1 MHNQLIWVSVNK
13 GRASVKAV
21 AWVITAAFL
30 SRRVDQIAINLREE
44 DDEESA
50 IENNNNFNETPPQ
63 WKPVSNEDRHITC
76 DATHTAESESTK
88 QNADKAVSC
97 NPTATDERSRQQDF
111 DQQSRES
118 SEKNSFAGQFDGAEC
133 QILIETESWRTAK
146 NWKSDSRSSEIRTS
160 QGNCFSHG
168 LPSFFFRWFRSNVL
182 HTCSVLFLC
191 AFSCFGYSRPR
202 SWFKNLFSSSLLHRK
217 KSLTIKAN
225 NCGGGDS
232 LIDVGQSHLA
242 SGWIALT
249 SSPLICVI
257 ISLSGSLF

>member
-1 MHNQLIWVSVNK
+1 MPMHNQLIWVSVNK

-21 AWVITAAFL
+21 ASVITAAFL

-63 WKPVSNEDRHITC
+63 RKPVSNEDRHITC

-168 LPSFFFRWFRSNVL
+168 LPSFFFAGFVQMFYIRVQFSF
-182 HTCSVLFLC
+182 SVP
-191 AFSCFGYSRPR
+191 SRALAILSPR

-217 KSLTIKAN
+217 K
-225 NCGGGDS
+225 
-232 LIDVGQSHLA
+232 
-242 SGWIALT
+242 IAHN
-249 SSPLICVI
+249 
-257 ISLSGSLF
+257 